1 MRGLKRLFVPS
12 TLRNVSVLMLTKVPP
27 VTWPFLHKV
36 LNKFWERNYSVGWY
50 GVLCSMDPT
59 IELGIVFAFS
69 IFVDSKQKVFYHQK
83 GFTWGERKESQSS
96 MCSYSEPHAHR
107 AQEETESPFSQRKRK
122 VREAQ

>member
-59 IELGIVFAFS
+59 IELGIVFAFLSTVNKRYS
-69 IFVDSKQKVFYHQK
+69 ITKKDLRGGKGKNHNPVCAATVSHMHTGHKKKQKVPFHRGK
-83 GFTWGERKESQSS
+83 GR
-96 MCSYSEPHAHR
+96 
-107 AQEETESPFSQRKRK
+107 
-122 VREAQ
+122 